1 MRRDDNEI
9 IEVFDVDVDHFGES
23 YGAGVGGD
31 GDRGSAGNDG
41 TGFDDISVSR
51 RPRWVVPA
59 GLTAIA
65 AVIAMSIGSGSSDTD
80 STRSAA
86 TTQPAATTPV
96 TLAPLP
102 TTTDP
107 ATGTGDPAR
116 YVVDLPEGVTVMGA
130 NEFDIRENG
139 APTQL
144 WATPGATATTGKWFE
159 ISVTG
164 AFGSRLEATAEAY
177 RTAVGD
183 TPALVEPGLTA
194 ERATRLGFVRDS
206 SWVSMTAFG
215 VSVEFLTAVAGS
227 LSVTDSGEPQ
237 IDSSLVLFDEFR
249 LIDDRP
255 SGSWLFGEGRAA
267 GLYASFG
274 IGDDYRPDG
283 TNFVNVTVGRP
294 KPADGSYATRVPF
307 IVDPIR
313 AFQAVDGSLG
323 VAGPIVNTGIPFD
336 RPVSLAHWIDADGWL
351 VAIVMDGSV
360 DEVIDV
366 AATARV
372 DADEWDRLATA
383 DRGVPDFVDATPG
396 TTYVTD
402 AADDATDEA
411 RLVERRTAALTYSWR
426 TLAIGSSPS
435 EGFEVESRSF
445 SPDVPTISTTAT
457 NDNQFVFATVPRS
470 QEGAVLTVQFSED
483 PTLTFS
489 MPLTDRD
496 PTFAVLSAV
505 FSTTAVG
512 AFTATITAADGTV
525 LAAWPTL

>member
-1 MRRDDNEI
+1 MRRDDSEI
-9 IEVFDVDVDHFGES
+9 IEVFDVDADHFGES
-23 YGAGVGGD
+23 VRAEYGSD
-31 GDRGSAGNDG
+31 GDCSSDDATD
-41 TGFDDISVSR
+41 FDDSPVSR

-65 AVIAMSIGSGSSDTD
+65 AVIAMSIGTGSSDTD
-80 STRSAA
+80 SARSAA

-107 ATGTGDPAR
+107 TAASSVNDPAR
-116 YVVDLPEGVTVMGA
+116 YVVDLPEDVSVMGA

-144 WATPGATATTGKWFE
+144 WATPGATATTGKWVE

-164 AFGSRLEATAEAY
+164 AFGSRLEATPEAY
-177 RTAVGD
+177 RIAMGD
-183 TPALVEPGLTA
+183 IPALVEPGLTA
-194 ERATRLGFVRDS
+194 DEATKLTFVRDS
-206 SWVSMTAFG
+206 SRVSMTGHG
-215 VSVEFLTAVAGS
+215 VSVDFLVSVAGS
-227 LSVTDSGEPQ
+227 VSVTDFGAPQ
-237 IDSSLVLFDEFR
+237 IDSSLGLFDEFR

-274 IGDDYRPDG
+274 VGDDFRPNG
-283 TNFVNVTVGRP
+283 TNFVNITVGRP
-294 KPADGSYATRVPF
+294 KSADGSYATRVPF
-307 IVDPIR
+307 IIDPIR
-313 AFQAVDGSLG
+313 VFQAVDGSLG

-336 RPVSLAHWIDADGWL
+336 RSVSLAHWIDADGWL

-366 AATARV
+366 ASTARV
-372 DADEWDRLATA
+372 DADEWNRLAFAPRNDT
-383 DRGVPDFVDATPG
+383 DFVDVTPG

-402 AADDATDEA
+402 VADDATDEA
-411 RLVERRTAALTYSWR
+411 TLLERRSAAFTYTWR
-426 TLAIGSSPS
+426 TLANRSDSRQES
-435 EGFEVESRSF
+435 FEVESRQF

-457 NDNQFVFATVPRS
+457 DGNQFVFATVPRS
-470 QEGAVLTVQFSED
+470 LDGASLTVVVGQD
-483 PTLTFS
+483 PPVSVL
-489 MPLTDRD
+489 LTDRD
-496 PTFAVLSAV
+496 PTFAVLSGV

-512 AFTATITAADGTV
+512 PVTAVLTAADGTV
-525 LAAWPTL
+525 LATWPAL